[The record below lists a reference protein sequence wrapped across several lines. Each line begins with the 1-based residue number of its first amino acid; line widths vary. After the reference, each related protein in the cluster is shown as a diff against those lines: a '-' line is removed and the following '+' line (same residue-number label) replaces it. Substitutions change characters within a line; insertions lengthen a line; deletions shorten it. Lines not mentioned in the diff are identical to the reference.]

1 MVLWVEPLALQ
12 TWIINVFAGDTK
24 YFTAIAIIFITMMAG
39 YFRMIGI
46 TLMLMMVIFFAMF
59 KGYVDQS
66 IYFIIISL
74 GGLLVGWW
82 IKRIVT
88 R

>member
-1 MVLWVEPLALQ
+1 MVFIEPLALE
-12 TWIINVFAGDTK
+12 TWIVNVFAGDIK

-46 TLMLMMVIFFAMF
+46 TLMFMIVIFFAMF

-66 IYFIIISL
+66 IYFLLISL
-74 GGLLVGWW
+74 G
-82 IKRIVT
+82 
-88 R
+88 

>member
-1 MVLWVEPLALQ
+1 MAFIPPLQLE
-12 TWIINVFAGDTK
+12 TWIVNVFAGDIK
-24 YFTAIAIIFITMMAG
+24 YFTAIVILFITMMAG
-39 YFRMIGI
+39 YFRMVTL
-46 TLMLMMVIFFAMF
+46 TLMFMLVIFFVIF

-82 IKRIVT
+82 VKQIVT